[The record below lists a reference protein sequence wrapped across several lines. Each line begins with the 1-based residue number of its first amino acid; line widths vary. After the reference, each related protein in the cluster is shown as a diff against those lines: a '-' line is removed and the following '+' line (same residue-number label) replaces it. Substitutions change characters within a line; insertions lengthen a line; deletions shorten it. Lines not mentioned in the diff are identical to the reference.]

1 MIDDL
6 LPLLVKAKVFSVV
19 DARNGFCH
27 VQLDNESSFLKRFL
41 GMVKYLQKFAPNL
54 SEVTAPMRDLLKQR
68 NEFHWD
74 KEVQGQ
80 TFKQVKEILSAAPVL
95 EFFDPKESVEL
106 QCDASDKGLGA
117 CLTQGGQLHNRSKK
131 NCLPSSL
138 E

>member
-1 MIDDL
+1 
-6 LPLLVKAKVFSVV
+6 
-19 DARNGFCH
+19 
-27 VQLDNESSFLKRFL
+27 
-41 GMVKYLQKFAPNL
+41 MVKYLEKFAPNL

-80 TFKQVKEILSAAPVL
+80 TFKQVKEILPAAPVL
-95 EFFDPKESVEL
+95 EFFDLKESVEL

-131 NCLPSSL
+131 NCLPSSS